1 MLNAIFLWL
10 FVRMSSGVASASNAC
25 IFTGDAEK
33 YSDLSSENY
42 LASENKCKRKQID
55 ISRIE
60 GTMGVP

>member
-1 MLNAIFLWL
+1 
-10 FVRMSSGVASASNAC
+10 MSSGVASASNAC

-42 LASENKCKRKQID
+42 LASENKCNRKQID